1 MIENIT
7 KLGLSATQKK
17 ACELLIMKDINKMS
31 NDDIAEAVGVDRSTL
46 YRWKQKKEFND
57 YLNNLADEFQ
67 RSFLSEAFS
76 ELRKIM
82 AYGKSHEKLKA
93 IELVLKNQGKL
104 KDTTDINATVK
115 QDVDVDTF
123 LKELGL

>member
-1 MIENIT
+1 MVENIT

>member
-82 AYGKSHEKLKA
+82 AYGKSHERLKA

-123 LKELGL
+123 LKEMGL

>member
-1 MIENIT
+1 MVENIT

-123 LKELGL
+123 LKEMGL

>member
-1 MIENIT
+1 MVENIT

-82 AYGKSHEKLKA
+82 AYGKSHERLKA

-123 LKELGL
+123 LKEMGL

>member
-1 MIENIT
+1 MVESIR

-17 ACELLIMKDINKMS
+17 ACELLIMKDSNKMS
-31 NDDIAEAVGVDRSTL
+31 NEDIAEAVGVDRSAL

-82 AYGKSHEKLKA
+82 AYGKSHERLKA

-123 LKELGL
+123 LKEMGL

>member
-1 MIENIT
+1 MVENIT

-76 ELRKIM
+76 ELRKIV
-82 AYGKSHEKLKA
+82 AYGKSHERLKA

-123 LKELGL
+123 LKEMGL

>member
-1 MIENIT
+1 MVENIT

-67 RSFLSEAFS
+67 MSFLSEAFS

-82 AYGKSHEKLKA
+82 AYGKSHERLKA

-123 LKELGL
+123 LKEMGL

>member
-1 MIENIT
+1 MVENIT

-104 KDTTDINATVK
+104 KETTDINATVK

>member
-123 LKELGL
+123 LKEMGL

>member
-1 MIENIT
+1 MVENIT
-7 KLGLSATQKK
+7 NLGLSATQKK

-104 KDTTDINATVK
+104 KETTDINATVK